1 MLILT
6 CYNQH
11 PLHLRIYFNQLYLK
25 FHTDKLTLTCTLAN
39 KMITQ
44 SCKTLYNFFM
54 IEYHL
59 VVCRKPP
66 FLKAKIMVEWEED
79 QNELPMMTGITQ
91 ANF

>member
-1 MLILT
+1 
-6 CYNQH
+6 
-11 PLHLRIYFNQLYLK
+11 
-25 FHTDKLTLTCTLAN
+25 
-39 KMITQ
+39 
-44 SCKTLYNFFM
+44 M

-66 FLKAKIMVEWEED
+66 FLKANIMVEWEED